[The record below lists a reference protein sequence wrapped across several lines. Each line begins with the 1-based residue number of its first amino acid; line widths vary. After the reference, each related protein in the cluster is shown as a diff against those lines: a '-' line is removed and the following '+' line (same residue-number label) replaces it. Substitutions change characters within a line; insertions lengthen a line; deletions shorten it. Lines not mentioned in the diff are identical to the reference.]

1 MTSATAQPTAQTR
14 VVKNPSRGWFL
25 KIFRTVLMYLLTDTP
40 TSSKK
45 NDGANKDITC
55 QKRSKQMDKEM
66 KTNGKQF

>member
-1 MTSATAQPTAQTR
+1 
-14 VVKNPSRGWFL
+14 
-25 KIFRTVLMYLLTDTP
+25 MYLLIDTP